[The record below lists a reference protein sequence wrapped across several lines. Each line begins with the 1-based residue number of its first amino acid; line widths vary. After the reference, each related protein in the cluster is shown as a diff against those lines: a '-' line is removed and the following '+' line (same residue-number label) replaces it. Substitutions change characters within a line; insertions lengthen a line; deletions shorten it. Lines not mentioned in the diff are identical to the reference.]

1 MAEIFKTITLLHP
14 VQFGDQTITTLDI
27 RKPKA
32 RDFRALGNLDKP
44 FAMMLDLA
52 AQLTALPAS
61 VLDDLDA
68 EDLGPLVEVM
78 SGFLGGFQGTGKTS

>member
-14 VQFGDQTITTLDI
+14 VKFGDETIDKLDI

-32 RDFRALGNLDKP
+32 RDFRALGNLDRP
-44 FAMMLDLA
+44 FSMLLDLA

-68 EDLGPLVEVM
+68 DDLPALMEVM